1 MDVTMICSFMLI
13 KIQTILLKV
22 DEKACSV
29 FLAVFTFIS
38 LHYRIF
44 KMGYLDPWLVGRVF
58 SYPG

>member
-22 DEKACSV
+22 DEKACWV

-38 LHYRIF
+38 LQLPHLQNGI
-44 KMGYLDPWLVGRVF
+44 P
-58 SYPG
+58 

>member
-1 MDVTMICSFMLI
+1 MICSFMLI